1 MAARPQHALSY
12 RQMCVLLTKWREKA
26 GISQRELS
34 QRLKKPI
41 TYANKV
47 EAGIRRIDPIELA
60 AWCRACSVEPVDA
73 YRQVVG

>member
-1 MAARPQHALSY
+1 MAGRPQHTPAY
-12 RQMCVLLTKWREKA
+12 RQFCILLAKWRGQA
-26 GISQRELS
+26 GLSQRQLS

-41 TYANKV
+41 TFANKV

-60 AWCRACSVEPVDA
+60 AWCRACEIDPVEA